1 MRVTIRKWGNS
12 LALRIPKN
20 VAAEASLADES
31 VVDLK
36 VVNGRIVVSNA
47 EPETTLERLLADV
60 DECNLHGEVPI
71 GPTRRYDER

>member
-1 MRVTIRKWGNS
+1 M
-12 LALRIPKN
+12 RIPKS

-60 DECNLHGEVPI
+60 EECNLHGEVPT
-71 GPTRRYDER
+71 GPPGRSGQR

>member
-12 LALRIPKN
+12 LALRIPKS

-36 VVNGRIVVSNA
+36 VVNGRIVVTNA

-60 DECNLHGEVPI
+60 DECNLHGEVPT
-71 GPTRRYDER
+71 GPTRRSGER